1 MNQTAVE
8 EISSFVENAHDS
20 SAENDRTALSPG
32 INTPDHDTQF
42 AQIATALSQPL
53 TTSKRKKANYV
64 ALLQSNG
71 CPTLK
76 SMMKSMIDQFLQ
88 FGDISEN
95 TGGHVAD
102 DENLEEESE
111 QQIESFDV
119 PYRLTSVQAK
129 ASRLPNYDL
138 QILEGWYR
146 HATANGTDDN
156 RPNLVIIL
164 QDFESFEPGL
174 LQDFVTICSEYRMRI
189 PIVLIIGVATSTEIL
204 HQSLSKS
211 TLGLL
216 RTEKFWLRQS
226 DAWLNRVLETI
237 FIDEA
242 DTLKFGARPYKFL
255 LDHFYLHDF
264 SMGKV
269 TASLKYAL
277 MHHFYGNPLSIFF
290 PLVGLSA
297 AAEMKRKLAEWQRT
311 NVVGNDHATNL
322 RMLGSFRTYIEGICD
337 SDPKRALQL
346 LDDDDYLLTT
356 ALPEFLCDIRKYQQE
371 FKLGI
376 EIIQVLQAQFPLMTM
391 QRKSKRMLLLDA
403 LESREGLGGDSEI
416 STVLVRFI
424 RKMEEKSIEK
434 VVASLREVI
443 EREEFGGINDEA
455 RAKLAQWDERV
466 QALHAANKEFN
477 ARMEKKAK
485 SLKGLVLGT
494 EGGRHTETAK
504 KVELESIEHLK
515 KKGTEG
521 SKVTMDIADWVNQ
534 IFSTYLR
541 SFTTL
546 PMYELVYYTNV
557 KLHEKSFAAQ
567 PRAATQTALTQA
579 GHYLNC
585 RCCSNDMRGH
595 ILPSEPDT
603 CILYKLYLECGRM
616 INLYDWF
623 VAFGCILERE
633 RRPTSTKIQENEVQA
648 RFIRSVAELQFLGFI
663 KPTQRKTDHVVRLTW
678 SNM

>member
-226 DAWLNRVLETI
+226 DAWLNRVLET
-237 FIDEA
+237 
-242 DTLKFGARPYKFL
+242 
-255 LDHFYLHDF
+255 
-264 SMGKV
+264 
-269 TASLKYAL
+269 
-277 MHHFYGNPLSIFF
+277 
-290 PLVGLSA
+290 
-297 AAEMKRKLAEWQRT
+297 
-311 NVVGNDHATNL
+311 
-322 RMLGSFRTYIEGICD
+322 
-337 SDPKRALQL
+337 RALQL